1 MRKSMTRRT
10 LLRDGMLITTGVAAG
25 SLMPTALR
33 VVTSSA
39 QAAVG
44 GAEANGEVEKRLQ
57 ELGIELPPPAKPV
70 AVYAP
75 AVLTGDTL
83 YVSGH
88 IARRSDGTLVQG
100 KVGKELSLQQGY
112 EAARLTGVSVLST
125 VKNILGS
132 LDNVVQLAKVL
143 GVVNCTRDF
152 TKQPQVINGF
162 SELMVEVFGDEA
174 GKGARSAIGTGS
186 LPINVPVEIE
196 AIFEVR
202 R

>member
-1 MRKSMTRRT
+1 MRKPISRRA

-25 SLMPTALR
+25 SLMPAVFR

-39 QAAVG
+39 QAAAC

-70 AVYAP
+70 AVYVP
-75 AVLTGDTL
+75 AVLTGNTL

-88 IARRSDGTLVQG
+88 VARRPDGTLLQG
-100 KVGKELSLQQGY
+100 KVGQELTLQQGY

-132 LDNVVQLAKVL
+132 LDNVVRLAKVL
-143 GVVNCTRDF
+143 GVVNCTSDF

-162 SELMVEVFGDEA
+162 SELMVEVLGEEA

-186 LPINVPVEIE
+186 LPMNVPVEIE